1 MSELKSLDSS
11 LPQGLGLYEIV
22 TVGVVGTSQG
32 EPHLGALH
40 VVVLCEVVQAK
51 PGDHGLVVQDD
62 VGVAI
67 DPGIPTLS
75 RAENI

>member
-1 MSELKSLDSS
+1 MSEFKSLDSS

-40 VVVLCEVVQAK
+40 VVVLCEVIQAK
-51 PGDHGLVVQDD
+51 PGDPDLVVQVD
-62 VGVAI
+62 VGVVI
-67 DPGIPTLS
+67 DPGVPNLS
-75 RAENI
+75 RAENF